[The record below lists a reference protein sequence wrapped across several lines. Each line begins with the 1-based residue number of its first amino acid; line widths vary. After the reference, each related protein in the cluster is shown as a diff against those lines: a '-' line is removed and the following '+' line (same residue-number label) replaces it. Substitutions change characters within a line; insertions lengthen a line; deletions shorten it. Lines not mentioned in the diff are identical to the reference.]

1 MILILQ
7 LFNCVHIFNLY
18 SLVSVLSRHL
28 VMISISV
35 GKFSV
40 MFSRLLAFAKIKF
53 FTTVDV
59 DSDLTIL
66 HLMTKSHDP
75 VRDDSD
81 KNKIF
86 FSIKLK
92 FDMK

>member
-35 GKFSV
+35 GIFSV
-40 MFSRLLAFAKIKF
+40 MFSRLFAFAKIKF

-59 DSDLTIL
+59 DSRLTIL

-86 FSIKLK
+86 FQ
-92 FDMK
+92 